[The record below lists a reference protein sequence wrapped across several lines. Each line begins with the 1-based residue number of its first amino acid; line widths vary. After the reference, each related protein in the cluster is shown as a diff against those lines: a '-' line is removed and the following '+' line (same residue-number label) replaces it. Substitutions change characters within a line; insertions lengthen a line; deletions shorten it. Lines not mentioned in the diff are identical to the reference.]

1 LTRFVLAINN
11 CFAVKRWPNPEDWSN
26 IVANELGLKIVQF
39 SYDLLDPRT
48 TEPALS
54 AMISRIKR
62 IINKYGITIH
72 STFTGLAAYSYNLL
86 AHPDPLMRA
95 DAFDWYVRAI
105 EIASKLR
112 AEATGGHIGALS
124 WVDYLNDR
132 RREFLINAVTNS
144 LIRLSSI
151 AKDKGLKM
159 LLWEPMPVVR
169 EPPHTIDQ
177 AKKLL
182 NIVNSESDL
191 PIRLC
196 IDLGHAC
203 AWRVDRKEDLDP
215 YAWLRE
221 LGAFSPVVHVQQ
233 TDGRADRHWPFTE
246 EYNKRGIIK
255 PDKVLDAIEDSGA
268 KEVLLV
274 LEIIHPFEEREEK
287 VLRDIKESVEYWKKY
302 IS

>member
-1 LTRFVLAINN
+1 
-11 CFAVKRWPNPEDWSN
+11 
-26 IVANELGLKIVQF
+26 
-39 SYDLLDPRT
+39 
-48 TEPALS
+48 
-54 AMISRIKR
+54 M
-62 IINKYGITIH
+62 
-72 STFTGLAAYSYNLL
+72 
-86 AHPDPLMRA
+86 
-95 DAFDWYVRAI
+95 
-105 EIASKLR
+105 
-112 AEATGGHIGALS
+112 
-124 WVDYLNDR
+124 VDYLNDR